1 MQPASMT
8 IIIHF
13 PGQQPAGPDQLGH
26 ARARVLGELAT
37 SLYPDLDWNRI
48 EPLMAA
54 DWHTVRER
62 SSLAWADVR
71 DEVHSAWQV
80 AKLSNEGHQ
89 LDNAPVLDYAPVL
102 LQAA

>member
-1 MQPASMT
+1 MT
-8 IIIHF
+8 VIIHL
-13 PGQQPAGPDQLGH
+13 PDQQPAEPDQLDH
-26 ARARVLGELAT
+26 AHARVLGELAT
-37 SLYPDLDWNRI
+37 NLYPDLDWNRI

-54 DWHTVRER
+54 DWHKVRER

-80 AKLSNEGHQ
+80 AKLSNESHL
-89 LDNAPVLDYAPVL
+89 LDNAPVLDHVPVL